1 MRVNQKVTLLALS
14 VGVVLLGGCASV
26 GNQQIADLHA
36 SQVSEKVIKGK
47 TTEAEVRKMFGDPM
61 KVSFTDS
68 GNEIWKYDFTKMHAK
83 VQNFIPVVNWFT
95 TGETGRK
102 KTLVFFFNQK
112 KIVENYS
119 MSSSH
124 VDTHAGILP

>member
-1 MRVNQKVTLLALS
+1 MRTNQKVTLLALS
-14 VGVVLLGGCASV
+14 VGVALLGGCASA
-26 GNQQIADLHA
+26 GNKQIANLHA
-36 SQVSEKVIKGK
+36 SQVADKVVKGE
-47 TTEAEVRKMFGDPM
+47 TTQAEVRQMFGDPM
-61 KVSFTDS
+61 QVSFTDS
-68 GNEIWKYDFTKMHAK
+68 GKEIWKYDFTKLHAK

-102 KTLVFFFNQK
+102 KTLVFFFNRK